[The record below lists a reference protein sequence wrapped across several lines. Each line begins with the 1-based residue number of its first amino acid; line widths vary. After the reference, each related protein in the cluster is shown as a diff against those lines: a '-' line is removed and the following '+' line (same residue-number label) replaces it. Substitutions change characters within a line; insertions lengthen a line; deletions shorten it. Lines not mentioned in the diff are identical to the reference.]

1 MWAPSPHT
9 PELEPHTTAMCHILR
24 DIYAFSRRVV
34 RCPPLD
40 GHMVLRCKRV
50 WDDAYVMI
58 IKQGNRC
65 ALVVIRLVD
74 GEPEVVAKFN
84 VNRVTPEKIARV
96 MRYLANVL
104 GVCDDFEAYDACMLE
119 EVGRATEE
127 TLALLGDP

>member
-1 MWAPSPHT
+1 MSLARPHT
-9 PELEPHTTAMCHILR
+9 PQSAPPVAARCSTLVS
-24 DIYAFSRRVV
+24 IYAFSRRA

-40 GHMVLRCKRV
+40 GHVVLRCKRV

-58 IKQGNRC
+58 IKHGNRC
-65 ALVVIRLVD
+65 VLIVIRLVD
-74 GEPEVVAKFN
+74 GEPEVVAKFD